1 MTSSRVT
8 GPTGHTPVFVVEVH
22 STSEQLKATRVIV
35 GFATT
40 IGSAIGR
47 LVEVMQQWQAAE
59 GAIAPGTKVVVRD
72 KRDGGTVLSA
82 QYMGFGADLLTG
94 SVEK

>member
-1 MTSSRVT
+1 MTNGMVT
-8 GPTGHTPVFVVEVH
+8 GPTGRKLVFVIEVH
-22 STSEQLKATRVIV
+22 GTDEHHKATRQTV

-40 IGSAIGR
+40 VGSAIGR
-47 LVEVMQQWQAAE
+47 LVEVLKQWQAAE

-72 KRDGGTVLSA
+72 KRDGGTILSA